1 MPAPFVTRFIILIT
15 RREHTQRGCV
25 SPALPGCLRGLLAPS
40 LGLCWFGDQN
50 CGPGFPLSPLV
61 SERAAVE
68 TFPVS

>member
-1 MPAPFVTRFIILIT
+1 M
-15 RREHTQRGCV
+15 
-25 SPALPGCLRGLLAPS
+25 SPALPGCPRGLLAPS

-50 CGPGFPLSPLV
+50 CGPGFPLSPLA